1 MKVLFLA
8 AALSFAAIQC
18 EAQTEA
24 PAPAASSVQLPRYRF
39 RVLGLFDDQ
48 SGLPVEGADVID
60 VRSGNSVRTTSTGTA
75 SLLFL
80 PDGGG
85 LVRIRKI
92 GYKLQTLM
100 VSIAPED
107 TAPLTLIL
115 ERAVELP
122 AIATIDSA
130 PRYRSSWLRGFEE
143 RRKMKASGEFMSE
156 AEIRK
161 DEGRSLAT
169 SLMAH
174 LPGVIII
181 TGKLGTMQLARSPRC
196 AKGGPPSI
204 YLDGLRLTTNDLSE
218 FQLENLSGVE
228 YYAIN
233 SIAPAEF
240 GQTASSC
247 GSLLLWSRQ

>member
-1 MKVLFLA
+1 MKRLIIA
-8 AALSFAAIQC
+8 AALSLVAIQC
-18 EAQTEA
+18 EAQTGA
-24 PAPAASSVQLPRYRF
+24 PGAAETAQIPWYRF

-60 VRSGNSVRTTSTGTA
+60 VLSGNSVRTTSTGTA

-80 PDGGG
+80 PDGGA

-107 TAPLTLIL
+107 TTPLTLIL
-115 ERAVELP
+115 ERVVELP

-130 PRYRSSWLRGFEE
+130 PRYRSSGLRGFEA
-143 RRKMKASGEFMSE
+143 RRQMKAGGEFMSE

-161 DEGRSLAT
+161 DEGRSLGT
-169 SLMAH
+169 LLMAYM
-174 LPGVIII
+174 PGVVI
-181 TGKLGTMQLARSPRC
+181 TAGRQGKMQLARSPRC
-196 AKGGPPSI
+196 ARGGQPSI
-204 YLDGLRLTTNDLSE
+204 YLDGVRLTTNDLSD

-228 YYAIN
+228 YYANN
-233 SIAPAEF
+233 STAPAEF